1 MLSGRPYILSTLLLC
16 VALLAG
22 CGGPKEMLVPVRG
35 PVPEDIDLSGEWR
48 IQGDA
53 AAMEQSLNEAI
64 RRTDGV
70 DERELVRSILGRGSS
85 SRRNREIGGLVH
97 VFLENAQRL
106 RITQTDAGLFIAFDR
121 SVVEEYRFGE
131 ARMVS
136 KGGAVAQRISG
147 WDGTTY
153 VIETLDDEGMKLTE
167 RYTVDADALSREIVL
182 RSKELEEV
190 QLTQSFRRAN

>member
-1 MLSGRPYILSTLLLC
+1 MQRRRLDVISTMLLC
-16 VALLAG
+16 AALLTG

-35 PVPEDIDLSGEWR
+35 PVPEDINLSGEWR
-48 IQGDA
+48 MQDDA
-53 AAMEQSLNEAI
+53 ADMERSLNEAI

-70 DERELVRSILGRGSS
+70 DERELMRAIMARGNS
-85 SRRNREIGGLVH
+85 SRRNREVGGLVH
-97 VFLENAQRL
+97 VFLENARRL

-136 KGGAVAQRISG
+136 KGGAVAQRVSG

-153 VIETLDDEGMKLTE
+153 VIETLGEEGMKLTE

-182 RSKELEEV
+182 RSKEFDEV
-190 QLTQSFRRAN
+190 QLTQTFRRIN